1 MHNSIYYII
10 LVIIVLDFIFERY
23 LDYLNSKSLSAE
35 LPDELVGIYDKEQYA
50 RSQDY
55 EKVKSRFALVTSALS
70 FTVIILMF
78 AFGGFGWLDSF
89 LRQWITSPVWLALL
103 FFGIIGLASD
113 ILTLPFGWYSTFVIE
128 ERFGFNK
135 TTVKTFIL
143 DHVKSLLLA
152 AIIGGGLLALV
163 VWIYEQTQGMF
174 WIYTLIVITTF
185 SLFMTMFYSSLIVPL
200 FNKQKPLQDGELRD
214 AIQRFSERAGFK
226 LNNIFVIDG
235 SKRSTKANAYFTGF
249 GAKKRIV
256 LYDTLMGEM
265 ETKEIVAVLAHE
277 IGHYK
282 KKHIVSGLVLS
293 LLNTAVML
301 YIFSLVVGRPE
312 PAFALGAHV
321 ASFHVGLVAFG
332 ILYTPLSF
340 LIGMGMNVFS
350 RKNEYQADSFAA
362 GYGLAEALGNSLKK
376 LSVKNLSNLTPHKA
390 YVFFHYSHP
399 PLLAR
404 LKNLKANNANK

>member
-35 LPDELVGIYDKEQYA
+35 LPGELVGIYDKEQYA
-50 RSQDY
+50 RSQEY

-152 AIIGGGLLALV
+152 AIIGGGLF
-163 VWIYEQTQGMF
+163 G
-174 WIYTLIVITTF
+174 
-185 SLFMTMFYSSLIVPL
+185 FM
-200 FNKQKPLQDGELRD
+200 
-214 AIQRFSERAGFK
+214 
-226 LNNIFVIDG
+226 
-235 SKRSTKANAYFTGF
+235 SKRKECSGF
-249 GAKKRIV
+249 IR
-256 LYDTLMGEM
+256 
-265 ETKEIVAVLAHE
+265 
-277 IGHYK
+277 
-282 KKHIVSGLVLS
+282 
-293 LLNTAVML
+293 
-301 YIFSLVVGRPE
+301 
-312 PAFALGAHV
+312 
-321 ASFHVGLVAFG
+321 
-332 ILYTPLSF
+332 
-340 LIGMGMNVFS
+340 
-350 RKNEYQADSFAA
+350 
-362 GYGLAEALGNSLKK
+362 
-376 LSVKNLSNLTPHKA
+376 
-390 YVFFHYSHP
+390 
-399 PLLAR
+399 
-404 LKNLKANNANK
+404 